1 MVARRRWCCL
11 HPGPSGPAPPA
22 RGRHNRLLTA
32 LPDRS
37 GTRVLARSLAGLAPL
52 VMAGGLVL
60 LAFNARVMSPTRI
73 GVYVF
78 AVVAVVVY
86 AGIGD

>member
-1 MVARRRWCCL
+1 VAVTI
-11 HPGPSGPAPPA
+11 GYVTA
-22 RGRHNRLLTA
+22 R
-32 LPDRS
+32 PDRP
-37 GTRVLARSLAGLAPL
+37 GTHVLAWSLAGLAPL

-86 AGIGD
+86 AGIGGLIAARIPRNPIRD